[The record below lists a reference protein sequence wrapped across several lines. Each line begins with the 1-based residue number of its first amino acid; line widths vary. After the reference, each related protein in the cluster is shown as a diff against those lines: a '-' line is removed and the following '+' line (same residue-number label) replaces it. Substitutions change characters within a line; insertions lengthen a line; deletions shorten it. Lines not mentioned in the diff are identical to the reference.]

1 MTSSN
6 LQDNEGEKFNVVQ
19 FFEDGS
25 YEYVRRSVSARDA
38 VAAMMHY
45 KSSVAARA
53 GMVTQ
58 VMITD
63 MLDQTVFHWVY
74 GKGIV
79 FPTLAQNESIAA
91 GELPVIDVK
100 K

>member
-1 MTSSN
+1 MSST
-6 LQDNEGEKFNVVQ
+6 LDQNERFNVVQ

-25 YEYVRRSVSARDA
+25 HEYVRRGVGARDA

-45 KSSVAARA
+45 KRSVAARM

-63 MLDQTVFHWVY
+63 MLDQTVFHWTY
-74 GKGIV
+74 EKGIV
-79 FPTLAQNESIAA
+79 FPTTADMEAL
-91 GELPVIDVK
+91 GEPEVK